1 MTLKKKILGII
12 AVLVMIYVSLQ
23 IVPYGKEKKD
33 TPFIKGE
40 RPLIIAHGGAKQ
52 MNPENTWLAYEYAY
66 SIGADVLEI
75 DLCMTK
81 DGILVTHHNEGID
94 ALSDG
99 KGLVSDYT
107 YEELKQFN
115 FGVNFTDLEGTK
127 PYASLTKEQL
137 QNEYK
142 DKLHPIDIEELFVR
156 YGKEMLYI
164 LEIKD
169 EGELGE
175 KAADTLLGLIEKYGL
190 EKNVCVA
197 SFHQEVMEYMNEVKK
212 PEIVSSFDM
221 GTATE
226 FIILNYAGFGIFG
239 NYASNGFQLP
249 MEEYHVPLAT
259 KYLIYKIHKNNMF
272 VHYWTV
278 NTKEEMVKCIKNGA
292 DGVITD
298 RPDLLI
304 EVLQEMGYSL

>member
-1 MTLKKKILGII
+1 MNRKKKIVS
-12 AVLVMIYVSLQ
+12 VLVILLIIYVALQ
-23 IVPYGKEKKD
+23 VIPYGKEKQA
-33 TPFIKGE
+33 TPFRME
-40 RPLIIAHGGAKQ
+40 DRPLIIAHGGAKQ

-66 SIGADVLEI
+66 SVGADVLEI
-75 DLCMTK
+75 DLCLTK
-81 DGILVTHHNEGID
+81 DGVLVTHHNEGID
-94 ALSDG
+94 ALSNG

-115 FGVNFTDLEGTK
+115 FGVNFTALDGTK
-127 PYASLTKEQL
+127 PYASLTDEQL

-142 DKLHPIDIEELFVR
+142 GQLHPINIEELFER

-169 EGELGE
+169 DGALGE
-175 KAADTLLGLIEKYGL
+175 QAVDTLLALIEKYQL
-190 EKNVCVA
+190 EDYVCMA
-197 SFHQEVMEYMNEVKK
+197 SFHHEVMEYINATKN

-221 GTATE
+221 SEATN
-226 FIILNYAGFGIFG
+226 FIILNYAGFGIFA
-239 NYASNGFQLP
+239 NYEGAGFQIP

-272 VHYWTV
+272 AHFWTV
-278 NTKEEMVKCIKNGA
+278 NTKEEMIKCIKNGA